1 VKSTEKVLRFWD
13 EVWNA
18 HDLDAVDKFVAD
30 DVVLATARQESMG
43 KENLKNW
50 IKEFLDNVN
59 DLEVDVGETFQNEDG
74 TRVTSRWVLV
84 GTNNGLFGTRPNGGE
99 IAVSGIAVFAF
110 DDNGKVDGLVV
121 VQDSFEQYREQYRRL
136 SAD

>member
-1 VKSTEKVLRFWD
+1 MKSAETVLRLWD

-30 DVVLATARQESMG
+30 DVVIVSGRRERTG

-50 IKEFLDNVN
+50 IKEFFDKVN
-59 DLEVDVGETFQNEDG
+59 DLEVDAVETFQNEDG

-84 GTNNGLFGTRPNGGE
+84 GTNNGLFGTQPNGKD
-99 IAVSGIAVFAF
+99 IALSGIAVFAVG
-110 DDNGKVDGLVV
+110 DDGMVERLSVE
-121 VQDSFEQYREQYRRL
+121 QDSFEQYRRL
-136 SAD
+136 LAD